1 MISYVNHIV
10 RYSPRQVPPNQG
22 GNVGYPEVSE
32 WSIVRSGSTFSGA
45 TKWIWTVLILT
56 FLAGVTGHCGET
68 GQRKLKRMASERLGI
83 LSAQAQAWEH
93 ALENAAIRDEKQQ
106 HRREDADTSSGD
118 RRVILRN
125 PHDLADD

>member
-1 MISYVNHIV
+1 MRV
-10 RYSPRQVPPNQG
+10 
-22 GNVGYPEVSE
+22 
-32 WSIVRSGSTFSGA
+32 W
-45 TKWIWTVLILT
+45 KVLIRI
-56 FLAGVTGHCGET
+56 FLAGVTGNCGEA
-68 GQRKLKRMASERLGI
+68 GQRELKRMARERLGI

-106 HRREDADTSSGD
+106 HRCEDADTSSGD